1 MNEIFYFEFIAK
13 CFSRVRLGRGVRN
26 VLDIEILQ
34 IIKFEFLSILG
45 KMGAIYFCNLN
56 FLLYLIN
63 VINYAYHVKDME

>member
-26 VLDIEILQ
+26 VLDIEMLQ

-45 KMGAIYFCNLN
+45 LDKWAQSIF
-56 FLLYLIN
+56 
-63 VINYAYHVKDME
+63 VI